1 MDKKSSLREKYK
13 SSVKQRK
20 EELLIGLRHKIK
32 RQLKILSIKSR

>member
-20 EELLIGLRHKIK
+20 EELLIGLRPQDKKAVKNIK
-32 RQLKILSIKSR
+32 YKK